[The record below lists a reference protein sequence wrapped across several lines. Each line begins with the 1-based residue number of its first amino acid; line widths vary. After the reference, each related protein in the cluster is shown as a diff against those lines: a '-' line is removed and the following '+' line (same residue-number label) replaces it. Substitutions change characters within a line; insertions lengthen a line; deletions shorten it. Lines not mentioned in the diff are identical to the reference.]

1 MSLLQA
7 IYFVG
12 AIAIGTFLGVV
23 LEYFIDVQLMRD
35 LQNENRLLRL
45 KLAEAKKTRKV
56 EHIETL
62 EIIDHRASNP
72 TEDKQD
78 EDDFFKPF

>member
-1 MSLLQA
+1 M
-7 IYFVG
+7 G

-56 EHIETL
+56 EHI
-62 EIIDHRASNP
+62 DHRASNP